1 MALENSLENK
11 NMKIERRQFLT
22 LVVAIL
28 CLSISSF
35 VATTAGAAEAGDTMR
50 WDIVTVVGTEVNPRG
65 QATATAQDGSKII
78 MTGSGTFRVDDLSNN
93 VTGGGTWETRNP
105 SGVITGSGTYVVLRT
120 LRFELAPGAFFPP
133 PFVDNVG
140 NSTDARAG
148 LTFLRI
154 MYSDGSAGV
163 LVVSCHLVGTPDSVF
178 EGITASKGFVDFWR
192 HETGTTLY
200 HVANP

>member
-1 MALENSLENK
+1 
-11 NMKIERRQFLT
+11 MKIRKTHFIT
-22 LVVAIL
+22 VTVAIL
-28 CLSISSF
+28 CFSISSLIAPTAA
-35 VATTAGAAEAGDTMR
+35 VAERGDTIQ
-50 WDIVTVVGTEVNPRG
+50 WDIVTVVGTNVNPGG
-65 QATATAQDGSKII
+65 QATASAQDGSKIT

-93 VTGGGTWETRNP
+93 VTGGGTWETRNS
-105 SGVITGSGTYVVLRT
+105 SGVVTGSGTFTALRN

-140 NSTDARAG
+140 NSKDARAG

-154 MYSDGSAGV
+154 IYSDGSEGV
-163 LVVSCHLVGTPDSVF
+163 LVISCHLVGTPDSNF

>member
-1 MALENSLENK
+1 
-11 NMKIERRQFLT
+11 MKIEKRQVLT
-22 LVVAIL
+22 AAVAIL
-28 CLSISSF
+28 CLSIISLIAPT
-35 VATTAGAAEAGDTMR
+35 VGTAEAGDTMR
-50 WDIVTVVGTEVNPRG
+50 WDIVTVVGTDVNPGG
-65 QATATAQDGSKII
+65 QATASAQDGSKIT

-105 SGVITGSGTYVVLRT
+105 ADVVTGSGTYTVLRT

-140 NSTDARAG
+140 NSNDARAG
-148 LTFLRI
+148 LAFLRI
-154 MYSDGSAGV
+154 IYSDGSAGV

>member
-35 VATTAGAAEAGDTMR
+35 VATTAGSAEAGDTMR
-50 WDIVTVVGTEVNPRG
+50 WDIVTVVGTEVNPGG
-65 QATATAQDGSKII
+65 QATASAQDGSKII

-154 MYSDGSAGV
+154 MYSDGNAGV
-163 LVVSCHLVGTPDSVF
+163 LVISCHLVGTPDSVF